1 MIHVGLCGCDS
12 GLGIG
17 LLGLIGLCTL
27 FMAIM
32 DQGQVSLFCLGFL
45 GYELEETFE

>member
-17 LLGLIGLCTL
+17 LLGLIGL

-32 DQGQVSLFCLGFL
+32 DQGQVSQSQFCLGFL

>member
-17 LLGLIGLCTL
+17 LLGLIGL